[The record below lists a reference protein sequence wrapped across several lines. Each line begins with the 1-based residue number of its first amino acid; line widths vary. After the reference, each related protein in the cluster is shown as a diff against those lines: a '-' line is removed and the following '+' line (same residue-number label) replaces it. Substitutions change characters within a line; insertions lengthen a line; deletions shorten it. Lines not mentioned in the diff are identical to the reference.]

1 MTKFKWSGYKK
12 PIFGLSPMAEIT
24 TSAYR
29 RICKEMGADLVYAPM
44 ISSNAVI
51 HNSEKTWKMMNFQKT
66 ERPIIV
72 QIFGYD
78 GKILTN
84 AANLIHKELHPDGI
98 DLNLGCP
105 APKITG
111 NECGSAL
118 LKDLNK
124 TLEIIKIV
132 RENYK
137 GQLSVKIR
145 LGWNKLEVLHF
156 CKELEKIGID
166 AIAIHGRTAK
176 QKYKGLADWQPI
188 YEIAKNIKIPVLGNG
203 DINTW
208 QQAYKRLDKSN
219 LAGVLIG
226 RGALGNPWI
235 FQEIKKKKTINID
248 IEQRKNILLQHTK
261 LYIDEVGDEKRAILE
276 MRKHF
281 GWYIKGF
288 NGASDIRK
296 KLMQVNNLQELT
308 NILSE
313 NLI

>member
-1 MTKFKWSGYKK
+1 MMKFKWSGYKK

-24 TSAYR
+24 TSACR
-29 RICKEMGADLVYAPM
+29 RICKEMGADIVYVPM
-44 ISSNAVI
+44 ISSNAII
-51 HNSEKTWKMMNFQKT
+51 HNSEKTWRMLKFEKS
-66 ERPIIV
+66 EKPIIV
-72 QIFGYD
+72 QIFGYSGD
-78 GKILTN
+78 ILSQAT
-84 AANLIHKELHPDGI
+84 NLIDKKIKPDGI
-98 DLNLGCP
+98 DINLGCP

-118 LKDLNK
+118 LRDLDK

-132 RENYK
+132 RDNYQ
-137 GQLSVKIR
+137 GQLSVKLR
-145 LGWNKLEVLHF
+145 LGWQKYDILDF

-166 AIAIHGRTAK
+166 AMAIHGRTTK

-208 QQAYKRLDKSN
+208 QQTYKRLENSN

-235 FQEIKKKKTINID
+235 FQEIKEKKTIVID
-248 IEQRKNILLQHTK
+248 LEQRKNILLKHTR
-261 LYIDEVGDEKRAILE
+261 LYIDEIGDENKAIIE

-288 NGASDIRK
+288 DGAPDIRK
-296 KLMQVNNLQELT
+296 KLMQIKNMRELT
-308 NILSE
+308 KILSE
-313 NLI
+313 DF